1 MSGSFWLT
9 PLGAEEVTVK
19 PNDEMRGI
27 FLQSS
32 LCSAQNLVFA
42 GLGELFAHPGNEKSG
57 MLP

>member
-1 MSGSFWLT
+1 M
-9 PLGAEEVTVK
+9 K

-27 FLQSS
+27 FLQST